1 MIPPELARTVVPVKE
16 TGSSRLIVPNSQLA
30 SHVVDEH
37 LLSLLCLEEEEDK
50 EEKEGVLV

>member
-30 SHVVDEH
+30 SHVVDGT
-37 LLSLLCLEEEEDK
+37 LCLEKEEDK